1 MSEPFYVQLGLVE
14 RKYKPRR
21 DRDFSLTPEQGSRFF
36 HLETEEII
44 DTYEHNRFLE
54 EVINQ
59 GQTKKS
65 HGKRIAIIGEPG
77 VGKTTLLEAIAFSPE
92 APGLPIWISLGSI
105 GEKTLEEYLC
115 QKWLKE
121 ALKTSDVTRQQK
133 ALEELFKSGE
143 VLLLLDGVDEMPA
156 SSPVEALAKIRKEL
170 TGWVADARVVLT
182 CRVNVWDAN
191 VYALQGFDTYR
202 TLPLEYGDSNKPD
215 QVKQFICQWF
225 SKTDKPK
232 LGESLGKK
240 LDANRHQRIRDLAKN
255 PLLLSLLCQSWY
267 FRQGD
272 LPKTKAALY
281 EQFTRAFYD
290 WKDEKFTTTSTKR
303 KELNEKLAL
312 LAREAIDEEKSR
324 FAIRESFALDVM
336 GEDLFNSACKLHWLI
351 HVYNDADTN
360 EKVYAFFH
368 PTFQEYF
375 AACAIENWNYFLNHI
390 ADNPPPDGY
399 RIFEP
404 QWKEIF
410 LLWLGRDKQKL
421 INQKE
426 ALLKAL
432 VTFEDEWENFYHYRA
447 YFLAAA
453 GIKEFHD
460 PSSANGIK
468 DVFQIMYF
476 NEYLQELG
484 FDETISRSI
493 VERAKQLY
501 YSTDANVVVSNLVRL
516 GLHCYKLY
524 ISSDWCKTIGSCVA
538 EEARLVLEE
547 TDRVRAI
554 ALLSWLIQSIQAEAL
569 QTYAVEIL
577 GKIGT
582 SNETAIKVLEWQ
594 TQNVQDEQRQW
605 EAAENLGKIHPTNET
620 ARKVLINLVENAQHE
635 QIRSA
640 AAWSLGK
647 IDPGNKIAI
656 KTLIKILQ
664 TSQEGYSRKRVAS
677 SLGEIDP
684 GNEEAK
690 AWLLTIRHTTQD
702 KTIRLTVADS
712 LGRVD
717 PGNKIA
723 IKDLEKMTQDESICQ
738 SAAESLG
745 EIDPG
750 NIIAIRTLE
759 KLINNAPPDHEFY
772 RQFVASYLAKV
783 NFGNQIA
790 IESFK
795 LIIKRTKDELILCRA
810 AMSLGQ
816 MDYNNE
822 TNRIAT
828 DALVRYIQTA
838 KYNSTVYG
846 FAEIF
851 KPILRSEQNKKVVR
865 SLKSYLINPSYENGD
880 RNEMDRFFDC
890 YTILW
895 YCAQNMSYPAFHQA
909 WCE

>member
-1 MSEPFYVQLGLVE
+1 M
-14 RKYKPRR
+14 
-21 DRDFSLTPEQGSRFF
+21 
-36 HLETEEII
+36 
-44 DTYEHNRFLE
+44 
-54 EVINQ
+54 
-59 GQTKKS
+59 
-65 HGKRIAIIGEPG
+65 
-77 VGKTTLLEAIAFSPE
+77 
-92 APGLPIWISLGSI
+92 
-105 GEKTLEEYLC
+105 
-115 QKWLKE
+115 
-121 ALKTSDVTRQQK
+121 
-133 ALEELFKSGE
+133 
-143 VLLLLDGVDEMPA
+143 
-156 SSPVEALAKIRKEL
+156 
-170 TGWVADARVVLT
+170 
-182 CRVNVWDAN
+182 
-191 VYALQGFDTYR
+191 
-202 TLPLEYGDSNKPD
+202 
-215 QVKQFICQWF
+215 
-225 SKTDKPK
+225 
-232 LGESLGKK
+232 
-240 LDANRHQRIRDLAKN
+240 
-255 PLLLSLLCQSWY
+255 
-267 FRQGD
+267 
-272 LPKTKAALY
+272 
-281 EQFTRAFYD
+281 
-290 WKDEKFTTTSTKR
+290 
-303 KELNEKLAL
+303 
-312 LAREAIDEEKSR
+312 
-324 FAIRESFALDVM
+324 
-336 GEDLFNSACKLHWLI
+336 
-351 HVYNDADTN
+351 
-360 EKVYAFFH
+360 
-368 PTFQEYF
+368 
-375 AACAIENWNYFLNHI
+375 
-390 ADNPPPDGY
+390 
-399 RIFEP
+399 
-404 QWKEIF
+404 
-410 LLWLGRDKQKL
+410 
-421 INQKE
+421 
-426 ALLKAL
+426 
-432 VTFEDEWENFYHYRA
+432 
-447 YFLAAA
+447 
-453 GIKEFHD
+453 
-460 PSSANGIK
+460 
-468 DVFQIMYF
+468 
-476 NEYLQELG
+476 
-484 FDETISRSI
+484 
-493 VERAKQLY
+493 
-501 YSTDANVVVSNLVRL
+501 
-516 GLHCYKLY
+516 
-524 ISSDWCKTIGSCVA
+524 
-538 EEARLVLEE
+538 
-547 TDRVRAI
+547 
-554 ALLSWLIQSIQAEAL
+554 
-569 QTYAVEIL
+569 

-690 AWLLTIRHTTQD
+690 AWLLTMRHTTQD

-772 RQFVASYLAKV
+772 RQFFASYLAKV
-783 NFGNQIA
+783 YFGNQIA

-851 KPILRSEQNKKVVR
+851 KPILRSEQGKKVVR

-880 RNEMDRFFDC
+880 RNEMDGFFDC